1 VKELGEKL
9 LIPLATLVLNAAM
22 TYGVVSTQIQW
33 LRADMTRQQVQIDRL
48 EGRIFNVKGEPQ

>member
-1 VKELGEKL
+1 MKDWHEKL

-33 LRADMTRQQVQIDRL
+33 LRADLTRQQAQIERL
-48 EGRIFNVKGEPQ
+48 ETRVFK